1 MDGKDIKN
9 LILIAFGLFLI
20 FSYISGTLDPFESG
34 KFARFIQVC
43 VFGFIAY
50 IYLESKIR

>member
-1 MDGKDIKN
+1 MGSNDVKN

-43 VFGFIAY
+43 VFGFIT
-50 IYLESKIR
+50 YLYLDSKSN